1 MRKFANLCCLSAPMF
16 VFSKIKHKYNKRTH
30 SFTIAD
36 EVILKKEM
44 AVKCLLSATDQQ
56 SSDDVTRDS
65 AMKMLIDDL
74 YTKLNSLH
82 LFSGDQLHVLI
93 QFG

>member
-1 MRKFANLCCLSAPMF
+1 MF